1 MDNLRHLII
10 IFAISMVTSLT
21 HAQNVGIGTANPGQ
35 ELDVIGAVRGD
46 TVMAN
51 QTITIGDDAALYDV
65 NLPNGFKVSGIGNG

>member
-35 ELDVIGAVRGD
+35 E
-46 TVMAN
+46 
-51 QTITIGDDAALYDV
+51 
-65 NLPNGFKVSGIGNG
+65 